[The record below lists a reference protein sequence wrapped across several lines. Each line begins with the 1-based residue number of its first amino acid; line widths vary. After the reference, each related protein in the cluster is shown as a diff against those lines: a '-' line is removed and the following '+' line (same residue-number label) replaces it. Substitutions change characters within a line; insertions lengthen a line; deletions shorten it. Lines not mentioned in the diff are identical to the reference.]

1 MPVVSPCGTRHNHHI
16 VQFDR
21 LLSDHRPTILVD
33 LASGPILLGERCRRQ
48 KLSILRIKHVKEAV
62 FRRLHDH
69 SAARAI
75 FSKRKICKHHLLRGR
90 KVPLITGCCLVMP
103 PISPSVRVE
112 REYGGQEQVV
122 IRTTKITLRVAYGR
136 IPGRAISNAHEHLVI
151 HCVVDNR
158 VPGSATAAVG
168 CPSAS
173 VTPAVIR
180 QLSKNRIRR
189 SAIRLFIWVGDRIKT
204 PLEVTAL
211 DVVGSDVT
219 SHTQLRARV
228 SNDHLV
234 LENSRRARNG
244 VRL

>member
-1 MPVVSPCGTRHNHHI
+1 MALGTSGSIVINVNVGQREIGRDVDETRLGIKGHGMPVVSPCGTRHNHHI

-112 REYGGQEQVV
+112 REYGGQE
-122 IRTTKITLRVAYGR
+122 
-136 IPGRAISNAHEHLVI
+136 
-151 HCVVDNR
+151 
-158 VPGSATAAVG
+158 
-168 CPSAS
+168 
-173 VTPAVIR
+173 
-180 QLSKNRIRR
+180 
-189 SAIRLFIWVGDRIKT
+189 
-204 PLEVTAL
+204 
-211 DVVGSDVT
+211 
-219 SHTQLRARV
+219 
-228 SNDHLV
+228 
-234 LENSRRARNG
+234 
-244 VRL
+244 